1 MTLFRS
7 TPDFGIISIHIKV
20 FLYKKLSQ
28 KNIITYKLIKSFFVF
43 WSRSLITKLI
53 QKTPNLYLPMIEI
66 TSSTCDMVENEV
78 EVRLNL
84 LRHVV
89 TTI

>member
-1 MTLFRS
+1 M
-7 TPDFGIISIHIKV
+7 
-20 FLYKKLSQ
+20 
-28 KNIITYKLIKSFFVF
+28 
-43 WSRSLITKLI
+43 I

-89 TTI
+89 TTIWLDNLIGDLWIETEFY